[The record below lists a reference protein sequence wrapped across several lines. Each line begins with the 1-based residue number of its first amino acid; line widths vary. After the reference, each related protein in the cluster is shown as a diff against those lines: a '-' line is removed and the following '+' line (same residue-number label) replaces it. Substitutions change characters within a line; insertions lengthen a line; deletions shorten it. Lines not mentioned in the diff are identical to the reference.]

1 MWFKLNN
8 KVSKKQK
15 KKQRKNHVSVFPGLI
30 FVKGSEEIRISEYEQ
45 YMQKSNA
52 GKQNIDRIILIKNKL
67 LLMEFDL
74 HISIIEYKA
83 FVTENKQK
91 GKHKLLH
98 IYWKNILN
106 PVAMYP
112 R

>member
-1 MWFKLNN
+1 
-8 KVSKKQK
+8 
-15 KKQRKNHVSVFPGLI
+15 
-30 FVKGSEEIRISEYEQ
+30 
-45 YMQKSNA
+45 MQKSNA

-98 IYWKNILN
+98 IY
-106 PVAMYP
+106 
-112 R
+112 